1 MTRKT
6 IRDFGTDAADVTAAF
21 FTRNALVIAALT
33 TFALIALARP

>member
-21 FTRNALVIAALT
+21 FTRNVLVITAITA
-33 TFALIALARP
+33 FALIALARP

>member
-6 IRDFGTDAADVTAAF
+6 LRDFGSDAADVTAAF
-21 FTRNALVIAALT
+21 FLRNAIVIASLV